1 MIDPLEDTYLRSCPD
16 DICDGSGMLFNEET
30 GQEDACLC
38 MKDPDA
44 VEPSEPDL

>member
-1 MIDPLEDTYLRSCPD
+1 MTNPIEDMFLPCEF
-16 DICDGSGMLFNEET
+16 DICDGSGRLFNDET

-44 VEPSEPDL
+44 VEPNEPAL